1 VRAAL
6 HKRSEGATVTR
17 SELEELFIVFADTFG
32 LPRPE
37 TNVSIEGIVVD
48 CVWRAQR
55 VIIELD
61 SWEIHRTRAAFERDR
76 EKSRI
81 LQAAG
86 WRCVPITYLQ
96 LKHASSE
103 VARDVKRLLGEM

>member
-1 VRAAL
+1 M
-6 HKRSEGATVTR
+6 
-17 SELEELFIVFADTFG
+17 
-32 LPRPE
+32 
-37 TNVSIEGIVVD
+37 D
-48 CVWRAQR
+48 CVWRNQR
-55 VIIELD
+55 VIIEVD

-96 LKHASSE
+96 LEHTSEAVAS
-103 VARDVKRLLGEM
+103 DVRRLLGLATLAA